1 MFFLCG
7 VDFLNL
13 NLYLVSFFNFLKRI
27 IILFVVSILYVLLVL
42 GIKMKV
48 LIKYFNI
55 VEEKIILIFRNI
67 KSFIYG
73 ISKY

>member
-55 VEEKIILIFRNI
+55 VEEKIILIFRKI